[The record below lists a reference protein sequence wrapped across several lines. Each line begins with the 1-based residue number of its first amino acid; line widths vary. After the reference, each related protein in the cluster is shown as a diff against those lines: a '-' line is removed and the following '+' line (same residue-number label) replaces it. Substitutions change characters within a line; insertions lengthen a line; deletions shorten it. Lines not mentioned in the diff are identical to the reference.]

1 MPHRCLCHAGVCVKQ
16 VFLFCRWDAFALAV
30 DDATLVEETDLSEPS
45 KTSKRAKKRERE
57 AREESVRKA
66 EHSRLDASSPSSID
80 DFERLAL
87 ASPNS
92 SFVWIRY
99 MAFLLNMS
107 EVAKARAL
115 AERAL
120 TVIDYRYVTDSNLA
134 DTGC

>member
-1 MPHRCLCHAGVCVKQ
+1 M
-16 VFLFCRWDAFALAV
+16 FCRWDAFALAV